1 MAMNVYHCDRCDEVY
16 AIVIPIAVGA
26 MSEKRR
32 LEVDQEIEQRRLAH
46 LAARH
51 AEDLESGGSK
61 RG

>member
-32 LEVDQEIEQRRLAH
+32 LEVDQEIDQRLAAH
-46 LAARH
+46 LVARH
-51 AEDLESGGSK
+51 ADEDGGEP
-61 RG
+61 GG